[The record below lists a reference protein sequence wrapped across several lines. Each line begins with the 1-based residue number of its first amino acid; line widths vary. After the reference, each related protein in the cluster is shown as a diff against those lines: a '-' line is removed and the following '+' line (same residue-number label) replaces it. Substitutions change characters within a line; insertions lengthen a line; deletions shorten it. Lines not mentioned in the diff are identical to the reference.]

1 MWCWLGCCACVLLL
15 TCWPASGA
23 ERTLSENEQSAL
35 LESLT
40 RADALL
46 TTLEQRLTEQRQH
59 ATELSLTLIAAEQQ
73 LSRLAA
79 ALTLWREHSEELG
92 TSLESLSGELRTLRD
107 SLAESTRRYA
117 RLSAS
122 WQEYRRTALEERAR
136 TRRRAVLFAV
146 GVGLAGLGAG
156 LLLGR

>member
-1 MWCWLGCCACVLLL
+1 VLVLCILVASGLLL

-23 ERTLSENEQSAL
+23 ARTLSESEQTQL
-35 LESLT
+35 LATLT
-40 RADALL
+40 RADRLL
-46 TTLEQRLTEQRQH
+46 SSLEQRLTEQRQH
-59 ATELSLTLIAAEQQ
+59 ATELSSRLQLAQQQ
-73 LSRLAA
+73 LGQLQA

-92 TSLESLSGELRTLRD
+92 ISLESLSGELRTLRD

-122 WQEYRRTALEERAR
+122 WQEYRRTALEEQAR
-136 TRRRAVLFAV
+136 TRRRAVLLAV